1 MRILGA
7 WIDAAVVAVWTLVHR
22 LERMQSTWSGR
33 VERERR
39 MTLEVTECLLR
50 GGDNC
55 TRALYERIETCALSR
70 CLSLSW
76 RACVPTRKCS
86 QSVTYSHYRLTRNGN
101 QRESMSQTSQT
112 LEIAIVP

>member
-55 TRALYERIETCALSR
+55 TRALYGRIETCALSLGGHVSR
-70 CLSLSW
+70 QENV
-76 RACVPTRKCS
+76 RN
-86 QSVTYSHYRLTRNGN
+86 RLRTVITGS
-101 QRESMSQTSQT
+101 REM
-112 LEIAIVP
+112 EISGKA

>member
-33 VERERR
+33 VERARR

-55 TRALYERIETCALSR
+55 TRALYGRIETCALS
-70 CLSLSW
+70 LSR